1 MQEVRLAVVWAVLY
15 SDIFE
20 SPAMW
25 VLCVNCGMATPVLDG
40 QYVSEVWPS
49 LPVQLLAYCAIMKT

>member
-20 SPAMW
+20 CVPSLAMW
-25 VLCVNCGMATPVLDG
+25 VLCVKMWDG
-40 QYVSEVWPS
+40 QHLSWE
-49 LPVQLLAYCAIMKT
+49 INM